1 MNSCTIDIRLKPR
14 SKKDKITIKDSVI
27 EIAVTSPPVDNKA
40 NMHLVRLLAKR
51 LNVSRSSIQII
62 KGEHSRNKSVAIT
75 GISLDQAIKLLE
87 NND

>member
-14 SKKDKITIKDSVI
+14 SKKDKITVKDSAI

-51 LNVSRSSIQII
+51 LKVSRSSIQII
-62 KGEHSRNKSVAIT
+62 KGEHSRNKSVAVT
-75 GISLDQAIKLLE
+75 GISSDQVMKLLK

>member
-14 SKKDKITIKDSVI
+14 SKKDKITVKDSVI
-27 EIAVTSPPVDNKA
+27 EITVTAPPVDNKA

-51 LNVSRSSIQII
+51 LKVSRSSIQII